1 MRGRTRLLSVFSFAL
16 ALGQASAAL
25 AGDPVVYRCDDGS
38 ALTVTFI
45 AQPSSAVVADG
56 GLIFVLTQQP
66 AASGARYGADNVDGR
81 LTFWTKG
88 NEATFETPNDV
99 RRRCRLVAR

>member
-1 MRGRTRLLSVFSFAL
+1 VAIRSTRARRNGSP
-16 ALGQASAAL
+16 ASATQRTP
-25 AGDPVVYRCDDGS
+25 GGRSP

-66 AASGARYGADNVDGR
+66 AASGGRYGAENVDGR

-88 NEATFETPNDV
+88 NEATFETPNGV
-99 RRRCRLVAR
+99 RRRCRLVTRSNSKA